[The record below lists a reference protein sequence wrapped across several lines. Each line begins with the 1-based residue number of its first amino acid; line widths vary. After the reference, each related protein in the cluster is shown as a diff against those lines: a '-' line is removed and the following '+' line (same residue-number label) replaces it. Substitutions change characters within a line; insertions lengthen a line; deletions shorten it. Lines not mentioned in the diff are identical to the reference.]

1 MWLYEWHARDFWIMK
16 KISWSV
22 SEAPMVLERLPA
34 LVCNYPRDTLKIV
47 WGGSEVAMAIW

>member
-1 MWLYEWHARDFWIMK
+1 MYEWHARDFWIMK

-47 WGGSEVAMAIW
+47 WGGSEVAMAI